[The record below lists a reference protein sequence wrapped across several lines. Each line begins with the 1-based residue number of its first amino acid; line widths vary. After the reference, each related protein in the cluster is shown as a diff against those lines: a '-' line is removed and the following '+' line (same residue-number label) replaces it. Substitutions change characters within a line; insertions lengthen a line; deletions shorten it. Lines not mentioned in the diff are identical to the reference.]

1 MLRRG
6 RKRYSSFRA
15 LFVQRKKKRSLCAYI
30 GISCTRVREGV
41 RGKGGRVRTRERERE
56 REERR
61 EQKSAIVERKAREKQ
76 RERENAKLETHYALA
91 PPLLFDEAAANRIL
105 PDRNRAGARFNLG
118 IAPKYSTVVVPA
130 MRRGASAPRTHAHMP
145 ARARARCAVARA
157 KRRVSIARQHH
168 TGTQRDPSRI

>member
-1 MLRRG
+1 MRVYWYLLYACARG
-6 RKRYSSFRA
+6 GAWQGWTRKNEGERKRERGTKGAKECDRRA
-15 LFVQRKKKRSLCAYI
+15 ES
-30 GISCTRVREGV
+30 
-41 RGKGGRVRTRERERE
+41 ERETE
-56 REERR
+56 
-61 EQKSAIVERKAREKQ
+61 

-145 ARARARCAVARA
+145 ARARDAPLLVLSDVYPSPGSIIRGRSETLRA
-157 KRRVSIARQHH
+157 SKLLPVQSYDVIRPLEKPQS
-168 TGTQRDPSRI
+168 SS